1 LANYRPITNLN
12 TIGKILERLAKNQL
26 QEHLRLSPNL
36 NTLQSA
42 YQSLHSTETAMTK
55 VVNDLLTATDS
66 GKPSILLS
74 LDISAA
80 FDMLDHTRLL
90 QRATELFGL
99 DDNVI
104 NWLKSYLTGRTSYVS
119 FRNCRSS
126 IVGCNTGV
134 PQGSVLGPLLFS
146 IFTSPVG
153 HLISSFNISYH
164 QYADDTQ
171 LYTSVDPSSSTDI
184 TRLSSCAEAV
194 TKWHLEN
201 CLLLNP
207 SKTEVL
213 VTGTRPQITKFN
225 NATADSNA
233 FQFAGTSVCRSNSIR
248 VLGVTIDQHLT
259 FDNHVANIV
268 QSCNYHIRGLRH
280 IRQLID
286 KNMAN
291 TLACSIVGCRLD
303 YCNALLYGMTQRN
316 FSDLQRIQN
325 SLARLVC
332 KAPYRSSS
340 QPLLKSLHWLP
351 VTERVAYKLA
361 ALAYKVRLHQQPS
374 YLLQHIN
381 QYQPARPLRS
391 SNSMLLTVP
400 PTKTVTAARAFCVS
414 APTVWNSLPTT
425 VRDTSSLPQFLH
437 RLKGHLFQRAFG

>member
-1 LANYRPITNLN
+1 
-12 TIGKILERLAKNQL
+12 
-26 QEHLRLSPNL
+26 
-36 NTLQSA
+36 
-42 YQSLHSTETAMTK
+42 MTK
-55 VVNDLLTATDS
+55 VVNDVLMATDS

-80 FDMLDHTRLL
+80 FDKLDHTRLL

-99 DDNVI
+99 DDIVT
-104 NWLKSYLTGRTSYVS
+104 NWLKSYLTNRTSYV
-119 FRNCRSS
+119 FFQNCRSS
-126 IVGCNTGV
+126 VVGCNTGV
-134 PQGSVLGPLLFS
+134 TQGSVLGPLLFS

-153 HLISSFNISYH
+153 QLISACNISYH

-171 LYTSVDPSSSTDI
+171 LYTSVDPSSSADI

-213 VTGTRPQITKFN
+213 VTGTRPQVSKFN

-233 FQFAGTSVCRSNSIR
+233 FQFAGTSVCRSNAIR

-268 QSCNYHIRGLRH
+268 QACNYHIRGLRH

-286 KNMAN
+286 KDMGLAN
-291 TLACSIVGCRLD
+291 TLTCSIVDCRLD

-316 FSDLQRIQN
+316 FDGLQRVQN

-332 KAPYRSSS
+332 KAPYRCSS

-351 VTERVAYKLA
+351 VTERVMYKIATLT
-361 ALAYKVRLHQQPS
+361 YKVRLHQQPS
-374 YLLQHIN
+374 YLLQHIGL
-381 QYQPARPLRS
+381 YHPARSLHS

-400 PTKTVTAARAFCVS
+400 PTKTVTELALSVF
-414 APTVWNSLPTT
+414 P
-425 VRDTSSLPQFLH
+425 PQLY
-437 RLKGHLFQRAFG
+437 